1 MHFDQFFRILKIV
14 VIVAGV
20 AALGFL
26 FWQKAV
32 LGGTVAYA
40 TKFNGDS
47 SFIYGPYPI
56 GRVET
61 VNGVLQVKEEPI
73 YFDVYSPQ
81 RFQTAVVKLK
91 YKNESKLTAYLG
103 VKLPGEWNFFL
114 NELEPAEADWREQEV
129 QFDVSSAWRDDN
141 VMKFILAC
149 SGLGESEKRLKIEK
163 MEVKFFK

>member
-32 LGGTVAYA
+32 VSGTVTYS
-40 TKFNGDS
+40 TRFTGDS
-47 SFIYGPYPI
+47 NFIYGPYTI
-56 GRVET
+56 GRVEKIDGGM
-61 VNGVLQVKEEPI
+61 NVKDEPV
-73 YFDVYSPQ
+73 YFDVYSPRQ
-81 RFQTAVVKLK
+81 FKTAAVKLT

-103 VKLPGEWNFFL
+103 VKLPGEWNFYL
-114 NELEPAEADWREQEV
+114 VELPPSGSGFYEQTIE
-129 QFDVSSAWRDDN
+129 FDVANAWRVDN

-149 SGLGESEKRLKIEK
+149 SGLGESEKKLLIEK
-163 MEVKFFK
+163 MEV

>member
-1 MHFDQFFRILKIV
+1 MNFSQLFRILKIV
-14 VIVAGV
+14 TIAAAVA
-20 AALGFL
+20 LLIFL

-32 LGGTVAYA
+32 IGGVATYS
-40 TKFNGDS
+40 TRFDGESN
-47 SFIYGPYPI
+47 FIYGPYPI
-56 GRVET
+56 GRVERISGV
-61 VNGVLQVKEEPI
+61 VNIKDEPV
-73 YFDVYSPQ
+73 YFDIYAPRQ
-81 RFQTAVVKLK
+81 FKTANVKLT

-114 NELEPAEADWREQEV
+114 AKLEPSGADFHGQIIE
-129 QFDVSSAWRDDN
+129 FDVASAWRVDN